1 MKYKK
6 PSKKSGRNKTT
17 KPKEDLD
24 PSGAIGS
31 AERRAP
37 AELKVFDELGVM
49 SEHVEESYLHFLSLL
64 SL

>member
-17 KPKEDLD
+17 KPKGDSD

-31 AERRAP
+31 ARHHAP
-37 AELKVFDELGVM
+37 VKLKVFEDLGIAL
-49 SEHVEESYLHFLSLL
+49 EHVE
-64 SL
+64 